1 MVQMFSCYGA
11 LHASNLNEISTV
23 CWKQVSWLDEKV
35 YTCVRKPSRSLWLA
49 IRIFK
54 VGFHMKK
61 TVACMTGALWAKRG
75 EHDISC
81 GARHECEAR
90 DEGKGKI
97 KLYLLLLYCF
107 FAFTFALFFSFPR
120 VALHTCVA
128 LHAKY
133 RVHPA
138 WLIEHLSCR
147 LWKLWVNLS
156 MYIILHQC
164 HPAVPLHW
172 LTRKTFFWPIRS
184 RQFKPSWNWFS
195 KTKCPGR
202 CCSGLCSKLPSS
214 WTFYRPG

>member
-1 MVQMFSCYGA
+1 MENC
-11 LHASNLNEISTV
+11 TV
-23 CWKQVSWLDEKV
+23 
-35 YTCVRKPSRSLWLA
+35 TRLA
-49 IRIFK
+49 MIFK
-54 VGFHMKK
+54 LHLVFLKIMWLF
-61 TVACMTGALWAKRG
+61 VACMTGALWAKRG
-75 EHDISC
+75 ERDISR
-81 GARHECEAR
+81 GARHEREAR
-90 DEGKGKI
+90 DEGKRK
-97 KLYLLLLYCF
+97 Y
-107 FAFTFALFFSFPR
+107 FFSFPR
-120 VALHTCVA
+120 VALRTRVA

-133 RVHPA
+133 RVRPA

-164 HPAVPLHW
+164 HPAVPLRW

>member
-1 MVQMFSCYGA
+1 MKSV
-11 LHASNLNEISTV
+11 V
-23 CWKQVSWLDEKV
+23 CWKQVSSWLDEKV

-61 TVACMTGALWAKRG
+61 TVAKRG
-75 EHDISC
+75 ERDISC
-81 GARHECEAR
+81 GARHE
-90 DEGKGKI
+90 GKI

-107 FAFTFALFFSFPR
+107 IAFTFALFFSFI
-120 VALHTCVA
+120 
-128 LHAKY
+128 K
-133 RVHPA
+133 
-138 WLIEHLSCR
+138 HLSCR

-164 HPAVPLHW
+164 HPAVPLRW

-202 CCSGLCSKLPSS
+202 GCSGLCSKLPSS